1 MQLNNS
7 YTSDDLSTIRS
18 TISRLPFMSESDA
31 RAMNLEVSTGACPS
45 HLAPFLRLNDSHPDL
60 YRKLVIDPFVVKYGV
75 YGFFPRAYD
84 LIYLSDKSPN
94 ITFSGRTRGRVAILT
109 SRSNNMV
116 IKPLQNSNEAKVAT
130 LAGEL
135 GVGPKQFDSL
145 QGFLSEEYISG
156 TFITDNHSNSDIRPC
171 IEDIGIKLGA
181 AFGKL
186 HENKI
191 CYNDSTVS
199 DPDKRS
205 HLILD
210 QASDIKLI
218 DFGISLSLE
227 EYPNF
232 SLEET
237 FNYVRTMPIYQIF
250 ETMNPTQ
257 GDIHSFLKSYQ
268 GKFKEISPDTIYDRD
283 LRFLTEGLQLMSDIL
298 TEADKTVFMQG
309 FHSTYKR

>member
-1 MQLNNS
+1 MQLKNS

-18 TISRLPFMSESDA
+18 TISKLPYMSESDA
-31 RAMNLEVSTGACPS
+31 HDMNLEVSTGACPS
-45 HLAPFLRLNDSHPDL
+45 HLAPLYRLNHSHPDL
-60 YRKLVIDPFVVKYGV
+60 YRKLVIDPFFLKYGV

-84 LIYLSDKSPN
+84 LIYLSDQSPD

-109 SRSNNMV
+109 SCSNNMV

-156 TFITDNHSNSDIRPC
+156 SFITDNHSNSDIRPR
-171 IEDIGIKLGA
+171 IEDTGIKLGS
-181 AFGKL
+181 AFSKL

-191 CYNDSTVS
+191 CYNDTILS
-199 DPDKRS
+199 DPEKRS

-210 QASDIKLI
+210 RVGNVKLI

-237 FNYVRTMPIYQIF
+237 FNYVRTMPIYRMF
-250 ETMNPTQ
+250 ESMNPTQ
-257 GDIHSFLKSYQ
+257 GDVHSFLKSYQ
-268 GKFKEISPDTIYDRD
+268 AKFKDISADTIYGRD
-283 LRFLTEGLQLMSDIL
+283 LQFLTEGLQIMSDIL
-298 TEADKTVFMQG
+298 TESDKTAFMHG
-309 FHSTYKR
+309 FHSSYKR

>member
-84 LIYLSDKSPN
+84 SIYLSDKSPN
-94 ITFSGRTRGRVAILT
+94 ITFSGRTRGRVAILN
-109 SRSNNMV
+109 SSSNNMV
-116 IKPLQNSNEAKVAT
+116 IKPLQNSNEANVAT
-130 LAGEL
+130 IAGEL

-156 TFITDNHSNSDIRPC
+156 SFITDNHSNSDIRPR
-171 IEDIGIKLGA
+171 IEDTGIKLGS
-181 AFGKL
+181 AFSKL

-191 CYNDSTVS
+191 CYNDTILS
-199 DPDKRS
+199 DPEKRS

-210 QASDIKLI
+210 RVGDVKLI

-227 EYPNF
+227 KYPNF

-237 FNYVRTMPIYQIF
+237 FNYVRTMPIYRMF
-250 ETMNPTQ
+250 ESMNPTQ
-257 GDIHSFLKSYQ
+257 GDVHSFLKSYQ
-268 GKFKEISPDTIYDRD
+268 AKFKDISADTIYGRD
-283 LRFLTEGLQLMSDIL
+283 LQFLTEGLQIISDLL
-298 TEADKTVFMQG
+298 TETDKTAFMHG
-309 FHSTYKR
+309 FHSSYKR

>member
-1 MQLNNS
+1 
-7 YTSDDLSTIRS
+7 
-18 TISRLPFMSESDA
+18 MSESDA

-84 LIYLSDKSPN
+84 LIYLSDQSPD
-94 ITFSGRTRGRVAILT
+94 ITFSGSTRGRVAILT
-109 SRSNNMV
+109 SCSNNMV
-116 IKPLQNSNEAKVAT
+116 INPLQNSNEAKVAT

-156 TFITDNHSNSDIRPC
+156 SFITDDHSNSDIRPR
-171 IEDIGIKLGA
+171 IEDIGIKLGS
-181 AFGKL
+181 AFSKL

-191 CYNDSTVS
+191 CYNDTILS
-199 DPDKRS
+199 DPEKRS

-210 QASDIKLI
+210 RVGDIKLI

-227 EYPNF
+227 KYPNF

-237 FNYVRTMPIYQIF
+237 FNYVRTMPIYRMF
-250 ETMNPTQ
+250 ESMNPTQ
-257 GDIHSFLKSYQ
+257 GDVHSFLKSYQ
-268 GKFKEISPDTIYDRD
+268 AKFKDISADTIYDRD
-283 LRFLTEGLQLMSDIL
+283 LQFLTEGLQIMSDIL
-298 TEADKTVFMQG
+298 TESDKTDFIHG
-309 FHSTYKR
+309 FQSSYKR